1 MNSNTTLINMDDD
14 DSNIDWNPEMT
25 ALNARLD
32 KLEQELDWTRDMLE
46 IIRESIDDMNS
57 PKSWENTDL

>member
-14 DSNIDWNPEMT
+14 ESNSDWSPEMT

>member
-1 MNSNTTLINMDDD
+1 MDNNTTLINMGDD

-46 IIRESIDDMNS
+46 MIRETMDDMGYN
-57 PKSWENTDL
+57 KL